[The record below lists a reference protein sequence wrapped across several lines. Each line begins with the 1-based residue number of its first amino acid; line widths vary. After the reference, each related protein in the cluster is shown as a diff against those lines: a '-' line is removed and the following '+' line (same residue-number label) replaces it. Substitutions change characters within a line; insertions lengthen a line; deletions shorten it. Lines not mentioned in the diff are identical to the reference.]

1 MKGEGRG
8 DPARTV
14 LFVCPHGA
22 GKSRMAAAFFNRVAP
37 HGWHATTAGQEPDAE
52 DSPNAVRL
60 LAGTDAEQ
68 FLDREPP
75 QAITAVAAPALTVA
89 IDCDVPGA
97 EHWELQAREMNEAL
111 RDELRARVEALAQEI
126 DQQGEG
132 RSGAR
137 RPHGEG

>member
-22 GKSRMAAAFFNRVAP
+22 GKSRMAAAFFNHVAP
-37 HGWHATTAGQEPDAE
+37 PGWRATTAGQEPDAE
-52 DSPNAVRL
+52 VSPNAVRL

-137 RPHGEG
+137 QPHGEG